1 MKFIYIFFF
10 FLIFSCTTIK
20 KEYVCGDH
28 PCIDKKEFNEYFT
41 NNLIIEIEPYKNNKN
56 KSPNLVSINT
66 DSLQKKN
73 TNTQTKRD
81 KKIEAKKKKEN
92 LKAEKI
98 RLLEERKIRKKEEKK
113 TKQKLKITKLKMKKE
128 ISNNKKQINIIEDDI
143 SITKKTSINK
153 IKKKTSINLLKSE
166 KKKNICDEIKDCDI
180 DKIAEL
186 LKKKGKD
193 KPYPNISSN

>member
-10 FLIFSCTTIK
+10 VLIFSCTTIK

-41 NNLIIEIEPYKNNKN
+41 NNLIIEIEPYKNNKD

-153 IKKKTSINLLKSE
+153 IKKKSSINLVKSE